1 MGVEAEAVAD
11 GVAEVVTEVVG
22 VVAVPEVVGAEA
34 SHVAAVQV
42 PDAVAAR
49 VAEAGEARPE
59 LRQNPKL
66 ESLAWKRPSGRS
78 KRFV

>member
-1 MGVEAEAVAD
+1 M
-11 GVAEVVTEVVG
+11 VTTAAAEVVG
-22 VVAVPEVVGAEA
+22 VGAGEAAAA